1 MISDLDS
8 FNEASDS
15 EVHVWFRD
23 QIFESSLCDDWIASI
38 LQKHPF
44 DSLPQLLELAEAALR
59 DDLSE
64 TKRIEM
70 MNGPPEIGQAEATA
84 GDPNGMEAAEQR
96 GMVDASP
103 ELAAQIDSEKALY
116 RERFGFIYMI
126 FASGKSAAELAQ
138 ALHDRLHNTREE
150 ELATAT
156 LQFWLINRK
165 RMMDKLGNNVE

>member
-1 MISDLDS
+1 MITDFGSL
-8 FNEASDS
+8 NEASNS
-15 EVHVWFRD
+15 EVHSWFRD
-23 QIFESSLCDDWIASI
+23 QIFESTLCDDWIASI
-38 LQKHPF
+38 CEKRPY
-44 DSLPQLLELAEAALR
+44 DSLPQLLERAEAALR
-59 DDLSE
+59 DGLSE

-70 MNGPPEIGQAEATA
+70 MNGHPEIGQAEATA

-126 FASGKSAAELAQ
+126 FASGKSAPVLAQ
-138 ALHDRLHNTREE
+138 ALHDRLEHTREE

-156 LQFWLINRK
+156 TQFWLIHQK
-165 RMMDKLGNNVE
+165 RIMDKLGGNVE